1 MKNISLLLNAIL
13 LVAVAVL
20 YYLHFKR
27 PIASEVS
34 AAATNDTTLPFPK
47 SDVSIVYVNTDT
59 LLHNLDFYKT
69 RKAEFE
75 AKQER
80 IKNDLEAESN
90 RLQSDAEAYQQ
101 KGAMMTESERQ
112 KTEEQLMMR
121 QQNLMKK
128 KDDMIEK
135 LDNEQAKFSDELY
148 TKLNSYLKDYNK
160 DKNYTYILG
169 YQKGGG
175 ILLANDSLDVTNQIL
190 QGLNKST
197 DTK

>member
-1 MKNISLLLNAIL
+1 MKNISLVLNVV
-13 LVAVAVL
+13 LVIAVAVL
-20 YYLHFKR
+20 YYLHFKK
-27 PIASEVS
+27 PDAPEVN
-34 AAATNDTTLPFPK
+34 TTTTRDTILPFPK

-75 AKQER
+75 AKQEK

-101 KGAMMTESERQ
+101 KGGMMTESERA
-112 KTEEQLMMR
+112 KTEEELMMR
-121 QQNLMKK
+121 QQKLMQK

-148 TKLNSYLKDYNK
+148 SKLNSYLKDYNK

-175 ILLANDSLDVTNQIL
+175 ILLANDSLDVTSQVL
-190 QGLNKST
+190 QGLNKPG
-197 DTK
+197 DKK